1 MIRNKP
7 SQKGC
12 YNYWTSLCGVI
23 NLFSRNQ
30 LAWSSEPQ
38 AGSQSDMWSNVR
50 SFTEVSS
57 VLWYALAGHLSK
69 HKCRSCTLAQIS
81 NQCRRVWHDWR
92 LVWVIQKPRISWGFC
107 TPPSL
112 GFERNGLK
120 KRTFPVSES
129 RPCWYQRSEES
140 EMTGRKQSLITAGY
154 CRVPS
159 LNAPQA
165 EPSNTWATPHRVPLL
180 SGRNRKL
187 RLEFTQA
194 H

>member
-1 MIRNKP
+1 MQQHLDCVWPEWIRNMISMIRNKP

-129 RPCWYQRSEES
+129 RPVDTRGQRSQRWQGGNS
-140 EMTGRKQSLITAGY
+140 HS
-154 CRVPS
+154 
-159 LNAPQA
+159 
-165 EPSNTWATPHRVPLL
+165 
-180 SGRNRKL
+180 
-187 RLEFTQA
+187 
-194 H
+194 